1 LLVHTDHLVPGMRLE
16 RDIELRA
23 GSFLITVRELGQRG
37 LDNKLIQSI
46 RKFSDQIV
54 PVSHR
59 IGIKED
65 LLALSE
71 LRSVV
76 QLDLNH
82 ALRQVTSGKVTPD
95 YLNPEIGEKVL
106 RVMDSV
112 TSHPD
117 IICLLYDSRFN
128 TPSDKI
134 PVDLIIEH
142 SFRSAFLALALSIRL
157 GSTII
162 SLTNLGM
169 AALLHD
175 LSLLTT
181 PFFSNGRSLD
191 DLGRDQLDSFVSR
204 HQVQS
209 ALFFSDR
216 AVKLSPY
223 QQGEIIHILASHHR
237 LPLDGPVH
245 RNSLIFHL
253 ADLVDEMVS
262 QLPHQIRY
270 CFNYY
275 GEEPIRSRFSRRA
288 GLVAVLGALAEQAN
302 LRGGQIRQVI
312 FALTE
317 LFRMPELMNVNYSS
331 RLREI
336 VEWCPFNSAS
346 LWPGGESN
354 DLPRAVFCRRS
365 REDGF
370 SCPHMVFS
378 RIQIQQADGSFA
390 DYYKCGELGG
400 RLHKLN
406 QGKDD

>member
-1 LLVHTDHLVPGMRLE
+1 MRLE

-23 GSFLITVRELGQRG
+23 GSYLVTVLELGQRG
-37 LDNKLIQSI
+37 LDKKLIQSI

-54 PVSHR
+54 PLSHR

-65 LLALSE
+65 LLALDE

-76 QLDLNH
+76 QSDLSMV
-82 ALRQVTSGKVTPD
+82 LRQVTSGTLTPN
-95 YLNPEIGEKVL
+95 YLDQELEEKVL

-128 TPSDKI
+128 TPSDKN

-142 SFRSAFLALALSIRL
+142 SFRSAFLALALAIRL
-157 GSTII
+157 GSTTIA
-162 SLTNLGM
+162 LTNLGM

-175 LSLLTT
+175 LSLLST
-181 PFFSNGRSLD
+181 PFFSRGQSLD
-191 DLGRDQLDSFVSR
+191 NLGREQLDSFLSR
-204 HQVQS
+204 HQIQS

-216 AVKLSPY
+216 AGRFSAY

-237 LPLDGPVH
+237 LPLEGPVH
-245 RNSLIFHL
+245 RNSLVFHL

-262 QLPHQIRY
+262 QLPHQVRY
-270 CFNYY
+270 CFNNY
-275 GEEPIRSRFSRRA
+275 GDEAIRSRFSQRA
-288 GLVAVLGALAEQAN
+288 GLVQVLRTLAEQAN

-312 FALTE
+312 LALTE
-317 LFRMPELMNVNYSS
+317 LFRMPELMNENYSR

-336 VEWCPFNSAS
+336 VDWCPFNSAS
-346 LWPGGESN
+346 FWPGGEGN
-354 DLPRAVFCRRS
+354 ELPRAVFCRRS

-378 RIQIQQADGSFA
+378 RIEIQQEDGSLL

-400 RLHKLN
+400 RLQSLN
-406 QGKDD
+406 QEKS